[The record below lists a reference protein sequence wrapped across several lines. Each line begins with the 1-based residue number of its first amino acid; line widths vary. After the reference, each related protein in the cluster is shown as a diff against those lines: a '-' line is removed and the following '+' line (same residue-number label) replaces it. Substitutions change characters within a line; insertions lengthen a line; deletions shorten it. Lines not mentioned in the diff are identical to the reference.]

1 MLILCKL
8 LKLVQLLL
16 TVSLGL
22 KTSVHRSS
30 ECTYMGAFSLKHT
43 DTIQSSSLCPFGCK
57 KEAGCMNAAIER
69 RVGQNI
75 RALRE
80 RIGLTQAQLAA
91 RLQINGCDITR
102 SAIAKIEVG
111 QRHLYPDEI
120 LLLHELLA
128 APDEEIFAMD

>member
-1 MLILCKL
+1 MN
-8 LKLVQLLL
+8 
-16 TVSLGL
+16 
-22 KTSVHRSS
+22 TS
-30 ECTYMGAFSLKHT
+30 
-43 DTIQSSSLCPFGCK
+43 
-57 KEAGCMNAAIER
+57 IER
-69 RVGQNI
+69 RIGQNI

-80 RIGLTQAQLAA
+80 QAGLTQAQLAA